1 MKTFPLV
8 VVAIMYAVAVGCGK
22 SGREQSGPQA
32 TAAEPPHGLPA
43 TPPRKSE
50 SRHLAPGIISVR
62 MLGPLDSATP
72 NPTPVRASIAEDVMG
87 ADSRLAI
94 PAESGALVVPIV
106 SGKNGDVSGIG
117 LALWSVDVDGH
128 QYRLVGEDRNPAV
141 AFVSVN
147 SMKNPAVKTTH
158 ISGGDVVDFKLLKP
172 AELR

>member
-1 MKTFPLV
+1 MS
-8 VVAIMYAVAVGCGK
+8 AAAVGCGK
-22 SGREQSGPQA
+22 SHREQSAPQA
-32 TAAEPPHGLPA
+32 TTAEPPHGLPA
-43 TPPRKSE
+43 PQPRKSE

-62 MLGPLDSATP
+62 MLGSLDSGMP
-72 NPTPVRASIAEDVMG
+72 NPSPVRASIAEDVMG

-106 SGKNGDVSGIG
+106 SGKDGDVSGIG

-147 SMKNPAVKTTH
+147 SIKNPSAYTTH
-158 ISGGDVVDFKLLKP
+158 ISGGDIVDFKLQKP